1 MCLAIPMKL
10 IRRDEMSGVAE
21 IDGVEREVSLLLLPD
36 AAVGDY
42 VLIHA
47 GYAIGTIDEEEAQI
61 TLALLREA
69 AALTEQ
75 A

>member
-10 IRRDEMSGVAE
+10 IRRDEVSGVAE
-21 IDGVEREVSLLLLPD
+21 VDGVEREVSLLLQPD

>member
-47 GYAIGTIDEEEAQI
+47 GYAIGAIDEEEAQV

-69 AALTEQ
+69 AALTE
-75 A
+75 AS

>member
-10 IRRDEMSGVAE
+10 IRRDEVGGVAE
-21 IDGVEREVSLLLLPD
+21 VDGVEREVSLLLLPD

-42 VLIHA
+42 LLIHA
-47 GYAIGTIDEEEAQI
+47 GYAIGAIDEEEAQV

-69 AALTEQ
+69 AALTEE

>member
-10 IRRDEMSGVAE
+10 IRRDEMMGVAE

-47 GYAIGTIDEEEAQI
+47 GYAIGAIDEEEAQT

-69 AALTEQ
+69 AALTEE

>member
-1 MCLAIPMKL
+1 MKL
-10 IRRDEMSGVAE
+10 IRRDEVSGVAE
-21 IDGVEREVSLLLLPD
+21 VDGVEREVSLLLQPD

-69 AALTEQ
+69 AALTE
-75 A
+75 AS